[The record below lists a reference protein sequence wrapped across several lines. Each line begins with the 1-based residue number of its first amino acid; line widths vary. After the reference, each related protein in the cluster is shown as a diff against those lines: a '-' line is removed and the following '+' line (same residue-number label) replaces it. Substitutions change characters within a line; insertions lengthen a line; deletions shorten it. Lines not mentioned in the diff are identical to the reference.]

1 MPEAER
7 EAAFTDRQ
15 AEIEDLASDLRRK
28 ARKAW
33 RQPASFA
40 LGLAGAA
47 WTYSTGNPI
56 GALLAAGALVARGLS
71 GKEKEAGAFS
81 YLFTAHEQ
89 YA

>member
-1 MPEAER
+1 MPFKNPE
-7 EAAFTDRQ
+7 DRK
-15 AEIEDLASDLRRK
+15 K

-33 RQPASFA
+33 RQPAAFA

-56 GALLAAGALVARGLS
+56 GALLSVGALAARGLS
-71 GKEKEAGAFS
+71 GKDKEAGAFS
-81 YLFTAHEQ
+81 YLFAAHDQ